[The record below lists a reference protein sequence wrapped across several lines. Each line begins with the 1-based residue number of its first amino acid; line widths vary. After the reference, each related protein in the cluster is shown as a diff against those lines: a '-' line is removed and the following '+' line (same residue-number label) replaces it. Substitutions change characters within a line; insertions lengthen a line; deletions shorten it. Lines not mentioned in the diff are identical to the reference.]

1 MLKENHPEDEAMTT
15 ESEAS
20 SSENPP
26 RKRTPAT
33 TSPASPGGKKQ
44 TISPAERWLLVRENA
59 YLRIQKRGF
68 VGGNPLEDW
77 LKAEE
82 EIDANYATDFRGVF
96 TLTDPAA
103 ITEQLRSVFAV
114 YGLSQLSVESLLD
127 AHRDSMEKLAA
138 FNRRLLDSTS
148 ELADQQTALV
158 ETAVREG
165 MKTLQYVGQG
175 RVSTD
180 WVARNAALSMKTIEN
195 ALSQVKAL
203 TDSESETPPKAARAR
218 QGDSE
223 SKSDG
228 DT

>member
-1 MLKENHPEDEAMTT
+1 MSKANHPEDEAMTT
-15 ESEAS
+15 DSEAS
-20 SSENPP
+20 SSEKPA
-26 RKRTPAT
+26 RKGTPAKASST
-33 TSPASPGGKKQ
+33 SPGGKKL

-82 EIDANYATDFRGVF
+82 EIDAKYATDFRGVF
-96 TLTDPAA
+96 SLTDPAA
-103 ITEQLRSVFAV
+103 ITEQFKSVFAV
-114 YGLSQLSVESLLD
+114 YGLGHLSVESLLD
-127 AHRDSMEKLAA
+127 AHREGMEKLAA
-138 FNRRLLDSTS
+138 FNRKLIDSTS
-148 ELADQQTALV
+148 ELANQQTALV
-158 ETAVREG
+158 QGAVREG

-175 RVSTD
+175 RVNAD
-180 WVARNAALSMKTIEN
+180 WVARNTELSMKTIEN

-203 TDSESETPPKAARAR
+203 TDSESETPREGARAR

-228 DT
+228 ET